1 MKSRLEIIIEMKK
14 NEDNKEVIKNML
26 YDLNNTYSGSV
37 YFSIQYDGNVFNNK
51 YSDEYL
57 YPNKDRFIKYLESEL
72 NELEKE
78 MDNLIIKLKEVKQ

>member
-1 MKSRLEIIIEMKK
+1 MKNRLETIIEMKK

-26 YDLNNTYSGSV
+26 YDINNMYSGSV
-37 YFSIQYDGNVFNNK
+37 HFNIQYDGNVFNNK

>member
-1 MKSRLEIIIEMKK
+1 MKNRLEIIIEMKK
-14 NEDNKEVIKNML
+14 NEDNKEVIRKMLKDLKNM
-26 YDLNNTYSGSV
+26 YSGSIH
-37 YFSIQYDGNVFNNK
+37 FNIQHDGNVFNNE

-57 YPNKDRFIKYLESEL
+57 YPNKDRFIKYLESEI